1 MAYYSHHMQKRAET
15 GSKPANKPVYS
26 MADASKGEWNARDLH
41 GFVNPFGADSGLSNN
56 LLYGAGG
63 ALLGYGLG
71 SILDRLRGRRRGESG
86 LGGIGALA
94 GLGLGLGGRYFA
106 NSRLADE
113 AQYFDNPEQYGLA
126 ADQLNKLD
134 HVKYGPAVSH
144 LMVAGRNAALAQG
157 RPAWEALTG
166 AEMPTLSDKLKGK
179 NAPANWAEMQPGFGK
194 EE

>member
-1 MAYYSHHMQKRAET
+1 MAYYSHHMQKQAET
-15 GSKPANKPVYS
+15 ESKPVYS
-26 MADASKGEWNARDLH
+26 MADTSKGEWTSKDLY
-41 GFVNPFGADSGLSNN
+41 GAVNPFGADSSLSNN

-94 GLGLGLGGRYFA
+94 GLGLGLGGRYLA

-113 AQYFDNPEQYGLA
+113 AQYFDNPEQYGLV
-126 ADQLNKLD
+126 ADRLNQLD

-157 RPAWEALTG
+157 RPAWESLTG
-166 AEMPTLSDKLKGK
+166 ADMPALDERLKGK
-179 NAPANWAEMQPGFGK
+179 NAPANWAEMQPGFG
-194 EE
+194 EEK

>member
-15 GSKPANKPVYS
+15 ESKPADKPYYT
-26 MADASKGEWNARDLH
+26 AAAPGQWNARDLH
-41 GFVNPFGADSGLSNN
+41 GFVNPFGADSGLGNN

-63 ALLGYGLG
+63 ALLGYGVG

-113 AQYFDNPEQYGLA
+113 AQYFDNPEQYGTA
-126 ADQLNKLD
+126 AQ
-134 HVKYGPAVSH
+134 
-144 LMVAGRNAALAQG
+144 
-157 RPAWEALTG
+157 
-166 AEMPTLSDKLKGK
+166 TLSKSPEHKGTVEQLVHQGAVADAAI
-179 NAPANWAEMQPGFGK
+179 NRTAWDSMFGGEAPKPYYGQGNRPVDWDWRPFENNNSGG
-194 EE
+194 